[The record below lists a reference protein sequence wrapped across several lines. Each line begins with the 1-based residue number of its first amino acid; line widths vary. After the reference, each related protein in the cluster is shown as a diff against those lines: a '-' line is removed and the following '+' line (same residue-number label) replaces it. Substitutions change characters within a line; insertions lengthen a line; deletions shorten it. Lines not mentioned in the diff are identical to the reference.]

1 MLTCVAL
8 LRAVNLGSRGSLAM
22 ADLRTAISD
31 LGGRDVTTYLRSGNV
46 VFTTAEHDPRVVEQQ
61 VRAHLAT
68 DLGLDTAVLVRT
80 AAEITAVAESHP
92 FAGQQDDLAK
102 LHVAFLAAEPDAE
115 RVAALDVP
123 AGAPEQVLLRGRE
136 LYLHYPAGAGR
147 SKVTAAYLQRRL
159 GVELTA
165 RNWRTV
171 TALAELAGDHPTSG

>member
-22 ADLRTAISD
+22 ADLRAAISA

-46 VFTTAEHDPRVVEQQ
+46 VFTTAQEDPQVVEQE
-61 VRAHLAT
+61 VRAQLAAE
-68 DLGLDTAVLVRT
+68 LGLDTTVMVRT
-80 AAEITAVAESHP
+80 AAEITAVAEGHP
-92 FAGQQDDLAK
+92 FAEQEDDPAK

-115 RVAALDVP
+115 RAAAMDLP

-147 SKVTAAYLQRRL
+147 SKVTSAYLQRHL

-171 TALAELAGDHPTSG
+171 TALAESANAISAT